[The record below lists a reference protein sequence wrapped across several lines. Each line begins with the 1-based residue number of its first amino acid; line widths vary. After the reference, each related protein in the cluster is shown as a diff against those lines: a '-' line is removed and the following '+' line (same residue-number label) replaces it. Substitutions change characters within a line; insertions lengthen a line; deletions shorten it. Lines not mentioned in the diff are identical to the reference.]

1 MQTSLLGHTDVE
13 VSVLSF
19 GGAPIGGLY
28 APVPH
33 EQAERAVD
41 RALDRGMT
49 YLDTAPHYGAGRS
62 ERRIGRVLVDRPR
75 ASYTV
80 STKVGRRL
88 RPRRPG
94 EAADEPGFPGEPP
107 CAREWDWSRDGIR
120 RTLEA
125 SMERLGL
132 DHVDVVYL
140 HDPDRAEDEVCSTAY
155 PALAEL
161 RDEGVV
167 RAIGAG
173 MNSAELLAR
182 LVTRLHLDVVLCA
195 GRYTLLD
202 RSAQD
207 DLLPACERAGVSVVV
222 GGVFNSGLLAD
233 PRPGATYDYSPA
245 DAGLLRRATA
255 LREVCT
261 RYGTSLRAAAV
272 QFPLRHPTVASV
284 LVGCRSPEEVD
295 EAVAGFD
302 QEIPEALWQELTD
315 PIAG

>member
-1 MQTSLLGHTDVE
+1 MRTCRLGGTDVE

-28 APVPH
+28 APVPS
-33 EQAERAVD
+33 EQAERTVG
-41 RALDRGMT
+41 RALDRGMH
-49 YLDTAPHYGAGRS
+49 YLDTAPHYGVGRS
-62 ERRIGRVLVDRPR
+62 ERRIGRVLLDRPR

-94 EAADEPGFPGEPP
+94 EAADESGFPGELPHR
-107 CAREWDWSRDGIR
+107 REWDWSRDGIR
-120 RTLEA
+120 RTLDA
-125 SMERLGL
+125 SLERLGL
-132 DHVDVVYL
+132 DQVDVVYL
-140 HDPDRAEDEVCSTAY
+140 HDPDHHEDEVCATAY

-173 MNSAELLAR
+173 MNSTEMLTR
-182 LVTRLHLDVVLCA
+182 LVTRLDLDVVLCA

-202 RSAQD
+202 GSAQD
-207 DLLPACERAGVSVVV
+207 DLLPACEKAGVSVVV

-233 PRPGATYDYSPA
+233 PRSGATYDYSPA
-245 DAGLLRRATA
+245 DAGLFRRATA
-255 LREVCT
+255 LRGVCL
-261 RYGTSLRAAAV
+261 RYGIPLRAAAI
-272 QFPLRHPTVASV
+272 QFPLRHPAVASV

-302 QEIPEALWQELTD
+302 QDIPEALWQELTG
-315 PIAG
+315 PLAG